1 MVVGS
6 IPISRSKQ
14 AVHCQTRQAKTH
26 PGVYPRVLRADR
38 SPNGPP
44 KEANTVKK
52 FLVIYHAP
60 ASAVEQVAGASA
72 EDMQKG
78 MEPWM
83 AWAQRCGD
91 SLVDMGSPLVGG
103 QKIAESGSSPSDRDV
118 AGYSVLQA
126 EDMNA
131 AKALLAGH
139 PHLGWNP
146 NTAIEVHEAMPL
158 PM

>member
-1 MVVGS
+1 M
-6 IPISRSKQ
+6 
-14 AVHCQTRQAKTH
+14 
-26 PGVYPRVLRADR
+26 
-38 SPNGPP
+38 
-44 KEANTVKK
+44 KK

-60 ASAVEQVAGASA
+60 ASMMEQAAEASA

-78 MEPWM
+78 MEAWM

-103 QKIAESGSSPSDRDV
+103 QKITESGSSPSDREV
-118 AGYSVLQA
+118 NGYSVLQA

-131 AKALLAGH
+131 ARGLLAGH

-146 NTAIEVHEAMPL
+146 DCAIEVHEAMPL